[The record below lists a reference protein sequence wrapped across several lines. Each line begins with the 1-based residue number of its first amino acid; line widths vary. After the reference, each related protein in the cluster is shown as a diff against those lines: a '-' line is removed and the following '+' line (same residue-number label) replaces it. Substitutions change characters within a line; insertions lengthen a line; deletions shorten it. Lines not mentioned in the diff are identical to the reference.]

1 MENVTAGYTSQ
12 GIRNIAA
19 LHAFLPEVAHFRK
32 ILPFAPKP
40 EVVIGWGLKPTSQR
54 ARQYAQHHQL
64 PYLALEDGFLRSLGL
79 GSQGY
84 QPLSMVVDKRG
95 IYYDAS
101 RPSDLEELLNHA
113 EFTPQELERSDVCIQ
128 RLAQYRLSK
137 YNHAP
142 DQPLDLPEQDHI
154 LLVDQTAG
162 DASIAYGQASA
173 ASFQVMLDTA
183 LAQHPQAELLI
194 KVHPDVI
201 AGKKTGHFD
210 AAFHHPRCR
219 IIGDDIN
226 PWALFDCVEHVY
238 VVTSQ
243 LGFEALLAGKQV
255 HCFGQPFYA
264 GWGLTHDATP
274 CPRRQRKRRLNEV
287 FAAAYLRYTRYAN
300 PYTLEASTLENCIDL
315 IADQRRQQERYRGQW
330 LACGFSGW
338 KKRFIKDFLG
348 DQAIVTYQKALPDA
362 SSASV
367 SKADTYARVLVWAS
381 RLKTASIEQ
390 QAITSDF
397 WKMEDGFVRSVG
409 LGVDLTQPLSLVI
422 DHSGIYY
429 DARQPSDLENI
440 LNHHTFDT
448 HLCQRA
454 QKIRQRLVALKLSKY
469 NIQGNQTLSFPMN
482 TKIVLVPGQ
491 VESDASIA
499 CGSPQIQTNADLLA
513 AVRQAEPDAIIA
525 YKAHPDVVSGARL
538 GQLPA
543 EARRLYDM
551 DVSHHDITTLLER
564 VDAVHTMSSLTG
576 FEALLRGKDVHTY
589 GLPFY
594 AGWGLTRDAL
604 SCSRRRRCLSLEA
617 LLAGTLI
624 VYPGYADPTSHQL
637 CNIES
642 VITLLE
648 QARSRVSPLTWK
660 QKLYR
665 HYRNLLIGRH

>member
-162 DASIAYGQASA
+162 DASITYGQASA
-173 ASFQVMLDTA
+173 TSFQVMLDTA

-594 AGWGLTRDAL
+594 AGWGLTKDAL